1 VPEEQTRTS
10 SPRRTARQ
18 WIIPPG
24 LTATGEPFE
33 GFRVLEEVPGQL
45 GVTLWQYARDV
56 ELWST
61 TPPETR
67 HRLFVA
73 GQSQRRRERTAALR
87 SMGELR
93 LPLLSLSRAIERRT
107 HNAGAQV
114 TRACA
119 AVSRWAEDQGLPRTA
134 LAFAQSAALA
144 TPDQAGPALAV
155 GVLAR
160 RAGEPRR
167 AETWFRRA
175 LGLARRR
182 HDWRYYG
189 LASLGLG
196 SVAMQ
201 RGDHVAARGWFV
213 RALRISRRYALWD
226 VRPLALHQL
235 FTAAV
240 RTGDAENAEA
250 FAQRAL
256 KAYGA
261 GHPRLVA
268 LAHDVAAFWL
278 AAGRFDE
285 ALHAYRAVLPRVSEI
300 VERRRV
306 ASGMAR
312 AAAGVG
318 DRLTFATMWSETWR
332 LVDEFGEG
340 EGVAAALLALAEGA
354 ALLGDPD
361 RGQMAAAHAH
371 RIATQRDEA
380 GVRTAAEKLMESL
393 RTVRRGYA
401 ARNRGP
407 APPPEPPRPA
417 PDFAAEL
424 VEALRVEPTE
434 TVSET
439 EPAFELFL

>member
-1 VPEEQTRTS
+1 MSEEQTRTA
-10 SPRRTARQ
+10 PRRTARQ

-73 GQSQRRRERTAALR
+73 GQSQRRRDRTAALR

-114 TRACA
+114 TRACD
-119 AVSRWAEDQGLPRTA
+119 AVSRWAQDQGLPRTA

-144 TPDQAGPALAV
+144 TPDQPAPALAV

-196 SVAMQ
+196 TVALQ
-201 RGDHVAARGWFV
+201 RGDPGGARNWFV

-226 VRPLALHQL
+226 VRPLALHEL
-235 FTAAV
+235 FSTAV
-240 RTGDAENAEA
+240 RAGDAEGAEV

-268 LAHDVAAFWL
+268 LAQEVAAFWL

-285 ALHAYRAVLPRVSEI
+285 ALRLYRAVVPRVSEI

-306 ASGMAR
+306 ASSMAR

-340 EGVAAALLALAEGA
+340 DGVAAALLALAEGA

-371 RIATQRDEA
+371 RVATQREEV
-380 GVRTAAEKLMESL
+380 GVRMAAEKLMESL

-407 APPPEPPRPA
+407 APPPEPPRLV

-424 VEALRVEPTE
+424 IEALRAEPVETGGDADA
-434 TVSET
+434 
-439 EPAFELFL
+439 AFELLR

>member
-1 VPEEQTRTS
+1 VSEEQTRTA
-10 SPRRTARQ
+10 PRRTARQ

-24 LTATGEPFE
+24 LTATDEPFE

-61 TPPETR
+61 TPPDQR

-73 GQSQRRRERTAALR
+73 GQSRRRRERTTALR
-87 SMGELR
+87 ALGELR

-107 HNAGAQV
+107 HNAGAQI
-114 TRACA
+114 TGACD
-119 AVSRWAEDQGLPRTA
+119 AVSRWAESQGLPRTA

-144 TPDQAGPALAV
+144 TPDQPGPALAV

-160 RAGEPRR
+160 RTGESRR

-189 LASLGLG
+189 LAALGLG
-196 SVAMQ
+196 TVAMK
-201 RGDHVAARGWFV
+201 RGDHAGARSWFV

-226 VRPLALHQL
+226 VRPLALHEL
-235 FTAAV
+235 FSAAV
-240 RTGDAENAEA
+240 RGGDAEAAEG
-250 FAQRAL
+250 FAHRAL

-261 GHPRLVA
+261 GHPRLAA
-268 LAHDVAAFWL
+268 LAQDVAGFWL

-285 ALHAYRAVLPRVSEI
+285 ALRVYRAVLPRVSEI
-300 VERRRV
+300 PERRRV
-306 ASGMAR
+306 ASSMAR
-312 AAAGVG
+312 ASAGVG

-340 EGVAAALLALAEGA
+340 DGVAAALLALAEGA

-371 RIATQRDEA
+371 RVATQREEVA
-380 GVRTAAEKLMESL
+380 VRTAAEKLMESL

-401 ARNRGP
+401 ARNRGAVP
-407 APPPEPPRPA
+407 EPEPPRPA

-424 VEALRVEPTE
+424 AEALRVEPTE
-434 TVSET
+434 AAGET
-439 EPAFELFL
+439 QPGFELLR